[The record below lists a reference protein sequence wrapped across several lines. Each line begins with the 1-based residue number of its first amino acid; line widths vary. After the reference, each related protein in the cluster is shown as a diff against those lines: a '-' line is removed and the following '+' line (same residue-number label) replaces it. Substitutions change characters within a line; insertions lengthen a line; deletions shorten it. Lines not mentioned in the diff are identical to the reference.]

1 MKRKQNLRA
10 MQIPP
15 VFSADKK
22 KVYVR
27 PGDCNLGRAASAAG
41 YKLRGKGGLATKG
54 DK

>member
-1 MKRKQNLRA
+1 MKRKPNLRA

-22 KVYVR
+22 KVYIR

-41 YKLRGKGGLATKG
+41 YKLRGKGGPVMKEG
-54 DK
+54 K